1 MKVLNTYSV
10 VFSPIVYQDLK
21 TCAPWHRY
29 MIHSTVFFLIKG
41 PISVSSYFFLFLLIF
56 RSDVEFSID
65 DFNTI
70 GGKVP
75 LIANVK
81 PHGKV

>member
-1 MKVLNTYSV
+1 MHQVT
-10 VFSPIVYQDLK
+10 F
-21 TCAPWHRY
+21 
-29 MIHSTVFFLIKG
+29 
-41 PISVSSYFFLFLLIF
+41 SVSFIF

>member
-1 MKVLNTYSV
+1 MYTMAQIYDS
-10 VFSPIVYQDLK
+10 FS
-21 TCAPWHRY
+21 
-29 MIHSTVFFLIKG
+29 SFFLIKR
-41 PISVSSYFFLFLLIF
+41 PTIISSYFFLLFIF

>member
-1 MKVLNTYSV
+1 MAHIYDS
-10 VFSPIVYQDLK
+10 FS
-21 TCAPWHRY
+21 
-29 MIHSTVFFLIKG
+29 SFFLIKI
-41 PISVSSYFFLFLLIF
+41 PTIVSSYFFLLFIF

>member
-1 MKVLNTYSV
+1 MAQIYDS
-10 VFSPIVYQDLK
+10 FS
-21 TCAPWHRY
+21 
-29 MIHSTVFFLIKG
+29 SFFLIKR
-41 PISVSSYFFLFLLIF
+41 PTIISSYFFLLFIF

>member
-1 MKVLNTYSV
+1 MWQTYDSLNS
-10 VFSPIVYQDLK
+10 
-21 TCAPWHRY
+21 
-29 MIHSTVFFLIKG
+29 FFLIKG
-41 PISVSSYFFLFLLIF
+41 PTSVSIYFFLFFLF